1 MFHASF
7 TAKKLALNN
16 KLSTDAYKKINSL
29 PVNDIIIKNI
39 ENNDINDK
47 MMILLLKR
55 PEN

>member
-1 MFHASF
+1 MFHASV